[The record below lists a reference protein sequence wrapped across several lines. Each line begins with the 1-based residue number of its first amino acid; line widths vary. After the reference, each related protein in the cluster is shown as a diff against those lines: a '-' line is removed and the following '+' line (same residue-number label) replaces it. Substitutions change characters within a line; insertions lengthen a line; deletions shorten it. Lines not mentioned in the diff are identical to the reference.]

1 MIRPVRPTDLVGLAL
16 LQRRG
21 YPNEAHGWRAL
32 GRERDDWADLF
43 KVLNPLV
50 SLEIRWHTLLF
61 DDGDRLAGLVSTL
74 PFGRYWEV
82 DRLIWA
88 PDGRPQDCAE
98 LLRRLGLDAAQHGVE
113 RIYLRLNS
121 ESPLLGAARAAG
133 FVPYKA
139 ETLFRGGPIRLPTG
153 SPPSGR
159 PRRRGDDLTLFRLYC
174 RVVPVSVRQAE
185 AMTLTEW
192 RQWFRGGRQLIVE
205 EVGEPVLWARL
216 TAADDQLQLTVEARD
231 LSGPAVAQHLGPFLA
246 RHGGKKAVLGLV
258 ADYQPHVAAGLAE
271 LGFEPVGQF
280 TCLVRHQ
287 AVRVK
292 TQKLVPVRA

>member
-1 MIRPVRPTDLVGLAL
+1 MIRPVRPTDLVGLAV

-21 YPNEAHGWRAL
+21 YPNQAYGRRAL
-32 GRERDDWADLF
+32 GRGRDDWADLF
-43 KVLNPLV
+43 RVLNPLV
-50 SLEIRWHTLLF
+50 SLEIRRHTLLF

-98 LLRRLGLDAAQHGVE
+98 LLSRLGLDAAQQGVE
-113 RIYLRLNS
+113 RIYLRLSN

-133 FVPYKA
+133 FVPYKV
-139 ETLFRGGPIRLPTG
+139 ETLFRGGPIQVSAGDPRA
-153 SPPSGR
+153 GR
-159 PRRRGDDLTLFRLYC
+159 PRRRGDDLALFRLYS

-192 RQWFRGGRQLIVE
+192 RQWFRGGRQLVVE
-205 EVGEPVLWARL
+205 EGGEPVLWARL
-216 TAADDQLQLTVEARD
+216 TAADDQLQLTAEARD
-231 LSGPAVAQHLGPFLA
+231 LPEPAVARHLGSFIS
-246 RHGGKKAVLGLV
+246 RHAGKKVVLGLV
-258 ADYQPHVAAGLAE
+258 ADYQPHVAAALE
-271 LGFEPVGQF
+271 QLGFEPVGRF

-287 AVRVK
+287 TVRVK
-292 TQKLVPVRA
+292 AQKLVPVRA